1 MQPSRHAPSAH
12 RFDFTITLCVIGI
25 LATLLLHYLN
35 KAQNDIENVILETEV
50 NNLRLGLAEAWV
62 HKSVT
67 NQPISIDALENS
79 NPMLLIAEKPENY
92 IGERSNAPKTDKAV
106 WYFDT
111 QKKQL
116 VYVFNDGHQARYRLV
131 STAGRPSASLIATGG
146 IDLVSDNIKKDYAVK
161 SVTQK

>member
-12 RFDFTITLCVIGI
+12 RFNFAITLCVIAI
-25 LATLLLHYLN
+25 LATLLLYYLN

-92 IGERSNAPKTDKAV
+92 IGERLDAPKTDKAV

-111 QKKQL
+111 RKKQL

-131 STAGRPSASLIATGG
+131 STSGQANASLLAIGG
-146 IDLVSDNIKKDYAVK
+146 LGLVKDVIE
-161 SVTQK
+161 Q